1 MEQDLEQVVS
11 LHKIRLLTAG
21 ESHGPA
27 VTAILEG
34 LPLGIPVSLEKLQH
48 QMHRRMLGYGRGGR
62 MKIETDEVEITGGVR
77 FGKTIGSPVGIL
89 VRNRDF
95 ANWLDVM
102 SVWGPVDLRREV
114 RRPRPGHADLAG
126 GLKYGEHDL
135 RNILERASA
144 RETVART
151 AAGALCKQ
159 LLEHTGIQLA
169 SHVLSIGTVAAQKGH
184 FEWQAISAIQDSERL
199 RCADP
204 DAEEKMIAE
213 IDEAK
218 KRKETLGG
226 VFEVV
231 ARGVLPGLGSHIQW
245 DRKLDGRIAQAFLSI
260 PAIKGVQAG
269 EAFEIAKAFGSQAH
283 DEIFFEQGGGFFRKT
298 NRAAGLEGGITN
310 GEEIRIRAAM
320 KPLSTLMKPLHSVD
334 VKSKQEEEAVVE
346 RSDVCSVP
354 AAGVVGEAMLAL
366 VLTDALLEKFSSD
379 SLPELLAAIDFYRKS
394 IANY

>member
-1 MEQDLEQVVS
+1 MAF
-11 LHKIRLLTAG
+11 HKIRFLTAG

-34 LPLGIPVSLEKLQH
+34 LPAGVPVSAEKLQH
-48 QMHRRMLGYGRGGR
+48 QMRRRMLGYGRGGR
-62 MKIETDEVEITGGVR
+62 MKIETDEVEITGGLR
-77 FGKTIGSPVGIL
+77 FGKTIGSPIGIM

-95 ANWLDVM
+95 ANWQDVM
-102 SVWGPVDLRREV
+102 SVWGPEDSRREV
-114 RRPRPGHADLAG
+114 RRPRPGHTDLAG
-126 GLKYGEHDL
+126 GLKYAQHDL

-159 LLEHTGIQLA
+159 LLEHAGIEIA
-169 SHVLSIGTVAAQKGH
+169 SHVLSIGRIAVQERH
-184 FEWQAISAIQDSERL
+184 FEWQTISAVQDSDRL

-204 DAEEKMIAE
+204 AVEEQMIAE
-213 IDEAK
+213 IDDAK

-245 DRKLDGRIAQAFLSI
+245 DRKIDGRIAQAFLSI
-260 PAIKGVQAG
+260 PAVKGVQAG
-269 EAFEIAKAFGSQAH
+269 EAFEIAKVFGTEAH
-283 DEIFFEQGGGFFRKT
+283 DEIFFEQDHGFIRKT
-298 NRAAGLEGGITN
+298 NRAGGLEGGITN

-334 VKSKQEEEAVVE
+334 VVSKREEEAVVE

-394 IANY
+394 IASY

>member
-1 MEQDLEQVVS
+1 MS
-11 LHKIRLLTAG
+11 FRKIRLLTSG

-34 LPLGIPVSLEKLQH
+34 LPGQLPISREKLQQ
-48 QMHRRMLGYGRGGR
+48 QMRRRMMGYGRGGR
-62 MKIETDEVEITGGVR
+62 MKIETDEVEITGGLR

-95 ANWLDVM
+95 ANWEDVM
-102 SVWGPVDLRREV
+102 SPWGPEDSRREV
-114 RRPRPGHADLAG
+114 HRPRPGHADLAG
-126 GLKYGEHDL
+126 GLKFGEHDL

-159 LLEHTGIQLA
+159 LLEHAGIEIA
-169 SHVLSIGTVAAQKGH
+169 SHVLSVGRAAVPSRRFDWSEIVAV
-184 FEWQAISAIQDSERL
+184 QDSEKL
-199 RCADP
+199 RCADAA
-204 DAEEKMIAE
+204 AEEQMIAE

-231 ARGVLPGLGSHIQW
+231 ARGVLPGLGSHVQW
-245 DRKLDGRIAQAFLSI
+245 DQKIDGRIAQAILSI
-260 PAIKGVQAG
+260 PAIKGIQAG
-269 EAFEIAKAFGSQAH
+269 DAFEIAKSCGSEAH
-283 DEIFFEQGGGFFRKT
+283 DEIFFDQNRGFVRKT

-320 KPLSTLMKPLHSVD
+320 KPLSTLMKPLQSVD
-334 VKSKQEEEAVVE
+334 VVSKNAQEAVVE

-366 VLTDALLEKFSSD
+366 VLTDALLEKFSCD

-394 IANY
+394 IASY